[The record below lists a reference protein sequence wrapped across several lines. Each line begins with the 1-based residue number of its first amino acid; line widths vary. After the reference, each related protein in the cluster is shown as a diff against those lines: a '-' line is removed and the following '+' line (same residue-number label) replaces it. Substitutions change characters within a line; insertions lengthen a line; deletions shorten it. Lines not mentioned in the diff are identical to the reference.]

1 MKMTRQIGL
10 KDIHIAVLTSDTA
23 SGAVYETPSKL
34 ERAISAKLSPKVNSD
49 NIYSDDSVEDVIT
62 AFEGV
67 DVEIEV
73 NQLSLTSRAK
83 LQGSTV
89 VKGVL
94 IESKDDLPPTI
105 ALGFKSKKNNGKY
118 RYVWLLKGKFELVTD
133 EYDTEAEKPKAQSAK
148 LKGKFYSRDFD
159 GNYRFIA
166 DEDETGADQTIIS
179 SWFTAVPA
187 EPVAT
192 P

>member
-1 MKMTRQIGL
+1 MTRQIGL
-10 KDIHIAVLTSDTA
+10 KDIHIAILTSDDNTA
-23 SGAVYETPSKL
+23 TVYESPMKL
-34 ERAISAKLSPKVNSD
+34 ERAISAKLSPKSNSE
-49 NIYSDDSVEDVIT
+49 NIYSDDSVEDIIT

-73 NQLSLTSRAK
+73 NQLSLISRAK
-83 LQGSTV
+83 VQGSKV

-94 IESKDDLPPTI
+94 IENKDDIPPTI

-118 RYVWLLKGKFELVTD
+118 RFVWLLKGKFELATD

-148 LKGKFYSRDFD
+148 LKGNFYPRESD
-159 GNYRFIA
+159 GNYRFIC
-166 DEDETGADQTIIS
+166 DEDIQGGDATIIS
-179 SWFTAVPA
+179 SWFTSVPGV
-187 EPVAT
+187 PIGT